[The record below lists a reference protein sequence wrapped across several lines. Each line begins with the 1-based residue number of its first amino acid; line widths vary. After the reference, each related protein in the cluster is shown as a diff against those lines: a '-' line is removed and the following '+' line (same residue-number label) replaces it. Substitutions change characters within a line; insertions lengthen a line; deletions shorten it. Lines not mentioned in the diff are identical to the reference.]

1 MISCHSRLDRES
13 IFSFCHSE
21 SVSFCTHT
29 EESPCLHFFVI
40 PSLPSHSQLDWESI
54 ILFPV
59 IPEIF
64 YRESRSIF
72 VFTRYYKVMRSFGR
86 KICSLRKTARVVIPI
101 LLSCH
106 SCIFF
111 CHSCESRNPFFYWYS
126 WIPHQVRNHKESG
139 NCHSQLD
146 WESTLLPPCHSRN
159 LLSGIHSSPLCH
171 SRNFYRES
179 IPFKEV

>member
-1 MISCHSRLDRES
+1 MERFIFQVNIRKSWIPFCKGMTFFTS
-13 IFSFCHSE
+13 IH
-21 SVSFCTHT
+21 
-29 EESPCLHFFVI
+29 LLIII
-40 PSLPSHSQLDWESI
+40 PS
-54 ILFPV
+54 F
-59 IPEIF
+59 
-64 YRESRSIF
+64 
-72 VFTRYYKVMRSFGR
+72 
-86 KICSLRKTARVVIPI
+86 
-101 LLSCH
+101 CH